1 MRLPMANDASLSMT
15 RPGAASC
22 LSAAS
27 PFSLR
32 HYQSDMQSHSHDHAQ
47 LVIPLV
53 GPLEIEVQGRGCRL
67 APGFA
72 CIIAPGLRHD
82 YAADPAHVFLV
93 QESHWLPAALGDR
106 PFVELD
112 EAQRHY
118 LAFLHRMV
126 AEGRHVAGMD
136 QVWLGLLTEGRG
148 MGPAV
153 APRIAPRIAKVQRH
167 MEAHL
172 ADPLT
177 NEELAAIACLGL
189 SQFKHAFRQQVGT
202 SVSHYLRM
210 RRMALARTLLAQT
223 ALPIGEVASRCG
235 YQNQGAFA
243 ERFLAETGLT
253 PALWRQQNGRLP

>member
-32 HYQSDMQSHSHDHAQ
+32 HYQSDIQSHSHDHAQ

-112 EAQRHY
+112 DTQRHY

-126 AEGRHVAGMD
+126 AEGRHLAGMD
-136 QVWLGLLTEGRG
+136 QVWLALLAESRG
-148 MGPAV
+148 TGPSA
-153 APRIAPRIAKVQRH
+153 APRIAPRIVKVQRH
-167 MEAHL
+167 IEAHL
-172 ADPLT
+172 AQPLT
-177 NEELAAIACLGL
+177 NERLAAIACLGQ
-189 SQFKHAFRQQVGT
+189 SQFKHAFRQQVGM
-202 SVSHYLRM
+202 SVSRYILA
-210 RRMALARTLLAQT
+210 RRLTLARTLLAQT

-253 PALWRQQNGRLP
+253 PTLWRRQNGPLP